1 MTKHGEP
8 GSKNYTK
15 ANRSAVLIT
24 SKESLQHTIIRTK
37 KRLAKSCPASR
48 LRTKNYAWICEL
60 ARSISNRRRK
70 FSALAGSRSSGRVS
84 GPILMATRIDPG

>member
-37 KRLAKSCPASR
+37 KRLAKSCPAVACARRIMRGSVNWR
-48 LRTKNYAWICEL
+48 VRYRTGDASFRPWLVHVLQGE
-60 ARSISNRRRK
+60 
-70 FSALAGSRSSGRVS
+70 
-84 GPILMATRIDPG
+84 